1 MPRATDSVGEFTR
14 ELLGRGHTTL
24 RAGFERSVRALRLHG
39 VRHWFR
45 RERDAFRQTLKTA
58 LACAVA
64 WELAKYLIYHG
75 DPQVHAVLAP
85 VAVLITMQVT
95 IYQTFRRGLQQVAA
109 VVLGVIAALAL
120 GAYIELTWYTL
131 SALVIIALIIG
142 RTLRLGTQV
151 NQVATTSLLVYSL
164 GRGYGLERVW
174 DTLLGAGVGIIAN
187 AAVAPPTYS
196 SAAAKDLA
204 DLADD
209 LAELCREV
217 AKALGSTWDAAD
229 ARRWLDRSRSLF
241 GDSQDTEEVA
251 DQAEEAVR
259 YHPRRSALEAEV
271 NRVDQAAICLS
282 HVAAQ
287 LNGLLR
293 GLYDLANGNAA
304 CRGHR
309 RPGGPGHTPARR
321 RPRPEPLRPPPD
333 PGPGQPPGPGGTQG
347 HHHRRRR
354 PSALGD
360 RGHAPDRGP
369 RGRALVRA
377 RRPARRRPPDAL
389 RTGPGG
395 RAAHAG
401 DSADSACVGGEF
413 FDVAAGLLSCR
424 AVGLLRWPAADTDVG
439 RLPYKESAPQSSH
452 LYSRHI
458 CALPHYFSFVPTD
471 RRSVQASTT
480 RAAMAVSAALP

>member
-293 GLYDLANGNAA
+293 GLYDLANGNRGLPAA
-304 CRGHR
+304 
-309 RPGGPGHTPARR
+309 TDV
-321 RPRPEPLRPPPD
+321 PE
-333 PGPGQPPGPGGTQG
+333 
-347 HHHRRRR
+347 
-354 PSALGD
+354 ALGILLLD
-360 RGHAPDRGP
+360 A
-369 RGRALVRA
+369 GRALNRFG
-377 RRPARRRPPDAL
+377 RLQIPDRDSRQVLEELKVIITAADDHQL
-389 RTGPGG
+389 SAIEDMLPIG
-395 RAAHAG
+395 AHAVERWSVHG
-401 DSADSACVGGEF
+401 ALLDGVRRMLYELDP
-413 FDVAAGLLSCR
+413 VAGPHTLAIPPI
-424 AVGLLRWPAADTDVG
+424 APASVA
-439 RLPYKESAPQSSH
+439 SS
-452 LYSRHI
+452 
-458 CALPHYFSFVPTD
+458 
-471 RRSVQASTT
+471 ST
-480 RAAMAVSAALP
+480 

>member
-24 RAGFERSVRALRLHG
+24 RTGVERSVRALRLHG
-39 VRHWFR
+39 MRHWYR

-64 WELAKYLIYHG
+64 WELARYLIYHG
-75 DPQVHAVLAP
+75 SPQVHAVLAP

-109 VVLGVIAALAL
+109 VVLGVVAALAL
-120 GAYIELTWYTL
+120 ANYIELTWYTL
-131 SALVIIALIIG
+131 SVLVILALMIG

-164 GRGYGLERVW
+164 GRGYGFERVW

-196 SAAAKDLA
+196 DTAAKELA

-209 LAELCREV
+209 LAQLCRDV
-217 AKALGSTWDAAD
+217 AIALRDGSWSAAD
-229 ARRWLDRSRSLF
+229 TRKWLDRSRALF

-259 YHPRRSALEAEV
+259 YHPRRSSLEAEV

-293 GLYDLANGNAA
+293 GLYDLANGN
-304 CRGHR
+304 RGL
-309 RPGGPGHTPARR
+309 PATTEV
-321 RPRPEPLRPPPD
+321 PR
-333 PGPGQPPGPGGTQG
+333 
-347 HHHRRRR
+347 
-354 PSALGD
+354 ALGILLLD
-360 RGHAPDRGP
+360 V
-369 RGRALVRA
+369 GRALNRFGRLQIPDRDSRQVLEELKVIITAADDHQLSAIEDMLPIGAHAVERWSVHGALLDGA
-377 RRPARRRPPDAL
+377 RRMLYELDP
-389 RTGPGG
+389 
-395 RAAHAG
+395 
-401 DSADSACVGGEF
+401 VGGPH
-413 FDVAAGLLSCR
+413 ALAIPPIT
-424 AVGLLRWPAADTDVG
+424 PAPVIG
-439 RLPYKESAPQSSH
+439 
-452 LYSRHI
+452 
-458 CALPHYFSFVPTD
+458 
-471 RRSVQASTT
+471 AST
-480 RAAMAVSAALP
+480 